1 MPWGEYAP
9 TMELLLGIVLRTAA
23 VYLFLLVGL
32 RLLGRGEAAQLRTID
47 LVLLLVL
54 ANSLQNAMVGADTSL
69 IGGIVAAATL
79 LILARLLHIVEMRFP
94 RLRRGIEGEPIL
106 LARNGRI
113 LRRGL
118 ALANMT
124 ASDLGLAAR
133 RVGIGE
139 LTQIKLAI
147 LEADGEVSV
156 IGGQTRK
163 TAPRRTSRTRTAKRA
178 RN

>member
-1 MPWGEYAP
+1 
-9 TMELLLGIVLRTAA
+9 MEVLLDIVLRTVA

-69 IGGIVAAATL
+69 LGGIVAAATL
-79 LILARLLHIVEMRFP
+79 LILARLLHIAEMRFP
-94 RLRRGIEGEPIL
+94 QLRRGIEGEPIL
-106 LARNGRI
+106 LARNGRTV
-113 LRRGL
+113 RRGL

-124 ASDLGLAAR
+124 IDDLTLAAR
-133 RVGIGE
+133 RVGIGDIG
-139 LTQIKLAI
+139 QIKLAI

-163 TAPRRTSRTRTAKRA
+163 SPTRRTSRTRTAKRA

>member
-1 MPWGEYAP
+1 MQVVLE
-9 TMELLLGIVLRTAA
+9 IVLRTAA
-23 VYLFLLVGL
+23 VYLFLLIGL

-69 IGGIVAAATL
+69 LGGVVAAGTL
-79 LILARLLHIVEMRFP
+79 LILARLLHVVEMRFP
-94 RLRRGIEGEPIL
+94 RLRQGIEGEPIL
-106 LARNGRI
+106 LARNGHV

-124 ASDLGLAAR
+124 TSDLALAAR

-139 LTQIKLAI
+139 LAQIKVAI

-156 IGGQTRK
+156 IGGRPA
-163 TAPRRTSRTRTAKRA
+163 TAVTRRTSRTRTAKRA

>member
-1 MPWGEYAP
+1 
-9 TMELLLGIVLRTAA
+9 MEVLLDIVLRTVA

-54 ANSLQNAMVGADTSL
+54 ANSLQNAMVGTDTSL
-69 IGGIVAAATL
+69 LGGIVAAATL
-79 LILARLLHIVEMRFP
+79 LILARLLHIAEMRFP
-94 RLRRGIEGEPIL
+94 QLRRGIEGEPIL
-106 LARNGRI
+106 LARNGRTV
-113 LRRGL
+113 RRGL

-124 ASDLGLAAR
+124 IDDLTLAAR
-133 RVGIGE
+133 RVGIGDIG
-139 LTQIKLAI
+139 QIKLAI

-163 TAPRRTSRTRTAKRA
+163 SPTRRTSRTRTAKRA

>member
-1 MPWGEYAP
+1 
-9 TMELLLGIVLRTAA
+9 MEVLLDIVLRTGA

-54 ANSLQNAMVGADTSL
+54 ANSLQNAMVGTDTSL
-69 IGGIVAAATL
+69 LGGIVAAATL

-94 RLRRGIEGEPIL
+94 QLRRGIEGEPIL
-106 LARNGRI
+106 LARNGRT

-124 ASDLGLAAR
+124 TGDLELAAR
-133 RVGIGE
+133 RVGIGDIG
-139 LTQIKLAI
+139 QIKVAI

-156 IGGQTRK
+156 IGGQTR
-163 TAPRRTSRTRTAKRA
+163 TSPSRRTSRTRTAKRA

>member
-1 MPWGEYAP
+1 
-9 TMELLLGIVLRTAA
+9 MEVLLDIVLRTAA

-54 ANSLQNAMVGADTSL
+54 ANSLQNAMVGTDTSL
-69 IGGIVAAATL
+69 LGGVVAAATL

-106 LARNGRI
+106 LARNGRTV
-113 LRRGL
+113 RRGL

-124 ASDLGLAAR
+124 TGDLELAAR
-133 RVGIGE
+133 RVGIGDIG
-139 LTQIKLAI
+139 QIRLAI

-163 TAPRRTSRTRTAKRA
+163 SPTRRTSRTRTAKRA

>member
-1 MPWGEYAP
+1 
-9 TMELLLGIVLRTAA
+9 MEVLLDIVLRTAA

-54 ANSLQNAMVGADTSL
+54 ANSLQNAMVGTDTSL
-69 IGGIVAAATL
+69 LGGVVAAATL
-79 LILARLLHIVEMRFP
+79 LAMARLLHLLEIRFP
-94 RLRRGIEGEPIL
+94 RLRRAVEGEPIL
-106 LARNGRI
+106 LARHGRI
-113 LRRGL
+113 LRSGL
-118 ALANMT
+118 ARANMT
-124 ASDLGLAAR
+124 EDDLALAAR
-133 RVGIGE
+133 RVGIGA
-139 LTQIKLAI
+139 LTYVTLAI

-163 TAPRRTSRTRTAKRA
+163 SPTRRTSRTRTSKRA

>member
-1 MPWGEYAP
+1 
-9 TMELLLGIVLRTAA
+9 MEVLLDIVLRTGA

-54 ANSLQNAMVGADTSL
+54 ANSLQNAMVGTDTSL
-69 IGGIVAAATL
+69 LGGIVAAATL

-106 LARNGRI
+106 LARNGRTV
-113 LRRGL
+113 RRGL

-124 ASDLGLAAR
+124 TDDLELAAR
-133 RVGIGE
+133 RVGIGDIG
-139 LTQIKLAI
+139 QIRLAI

-163 TAPRRTSRTRTAKRA
+163 GPTRRTSRTRTAKRA

>member
-1 MPWGEYAP
+1 
-9 TMELLLGIVLRTAA
+9 MEVLLDIVLRTVA

-54 ANSLQNAMVGADTSL
+54 ANSLQNAMVGTDTSL
-69 IGGIVAAATL
+69 LGGIVAAATL
-79 LILARLLHIVEMRFP
+79 LILARLLHIAEMRFP
-94 RLRRGIEGEPIL
+94 QLRRGIEGEPIL
-106 LARNGRI
+106 LARNGRTV
-113 LRRGL
+113 RRGL

-124 ASDLGLAAR
+124 IDDLTLAAR
-133 RVGIGE
+133 RVGIGDIG
-139 LTQIKLAI
+139 QIKLAI

-156 IGGQTRK
+156 IGGQARK
-163 TAPRRTSRTRTAKRA
+163 SPTRRTSRTRTAKRA

>member
-1 MPWGEYAP
+1 
-9 TMELLLGIVLRTAA
+9 MEPLLEIVLRTAA
-23 VYLFLLVGL
+23 VYIFLLVGL
-32 RLLGRGEAAQLRTID
+32 RLIGRGEAAQLRTID

-69 IGGIVAAATL
+69 VGGIVAAATL
-79 LILARLLHIVEMRFP
+79 LILARTLRIVEMRFP
-94 RLRRGIEGEPIL
+94 RLRQGIEGEPIL

-124 ASDLGLAAR
+124 SSDLALAAR

-139 LTQIKLAI
+139 LAQVKLAI

-156 IGGQTRK
+156 IGGQKRV
-163 TAPRRTSRTRTAKRA
+163 PRSRSSRTRTAKRA

>member
-1 MPWGEYAP
+1 V
-9 TMELLLGIVLRTAA
+9 ELLLEIVVRTAA

-54 ANSLQNAMVGADTSL
+54 ANSLQNAMVGTDTSL
-69 IGGIVAAATL
+69 VGGIVAAATL

-106 LARNGRI
+106 LARNGRV

-124 ASDLGLAAR
+124 NSDLALAAR
-133 RVGIGE
+133 RVGIGDIA
-139 LTQIKLAI
+139 QIKLAI

-156 IGGQTRK
+156 IGGQTSK
-163 TAPRRTSRTRTAKRA
+163 APARRTSRTRTTKRA

>member
-1 MPWGEYAP
+1 
-9 TMELLLGIVLRTAA
+9 MEPLLEIVLRTAA
-23 VYLFLLVGL
+23 VYIFLLVGL
-32 RLLGRGEAAQLRTID
+32 RLIGRGEAAQLRTID

-69 IGGIVAAATL
+69 VGGIVAAATL
-79 LILARLLHIVEMRFP
+79 LILARTLRIVEMRFP
-94 RLRRGIEGEPIL
+94 RLRQGIEGEPIL

-124 ASDLGLAAR
+124 SSDLALAAR

-139 LTQIKLAI
+139 LAQVKLAI

-156 IGGQTRK
+156 IGGQKRV
-163 TAPRRTSRTRTAKRA
+163 PRSRSSRTRTTKRA

>member
-1 MPWGEYAP
+1 
-9 TMELLLGIVLRTAA
+9 MEPLLEIVLRTAA
-23 VYLFLLVGL
+23 VYIFLLVGL
-32 RLLGRGEAAQLRTID
+32 RLIGRGEAAQLRTID

-69 IGGIVAAATL
+69 VGGIVAAATL
-79 LILARLLHIVEMRFP
+79 LILARTLRIVEMRFP
-94 RLRRGIEGEPIL
+94 RLRQGIEGEPIL

-124 ASDLGLAAR
+124 SSDLALAAR

-139 LTQIKLAI
+139 LAQVKLAI

-156 IGGQTRK
+156 IGGQNRL
-163 TAPRRTSRTRTAKRA
+163 PRSRSSRTRTAKRA

>member
-1 MPWGEYAP
+1 
-9 TMELLLGIVLRTAA
+9 MEPLLEIVLRTAA
-23 VYLFLLVGL
+23 VYIFLLVGL
-32 RLLGRGEAAQLRTID
+32 RLIGRGEAAQLRTID

-69 IGGIVAAATL
+69 VGGIVAAATL
-79 LILARLLHIVEMRFP
+79 LILARLLRIVEMRFP
-94 RLRRGIEGEPIL
+94 RLRQGIEGEPIL

-124 ASDLGLAAR
+124 ISDLALAAR

-139 LTQIKLAI
+139 LAQVRLAI

-156 IGGQTRK
+156 IGGQKRV
-163 TAPRRTSRTRTAKRA
+163 PRSRSSRTRTAKRA

>member
-1 MPWGEYAP
+1 MD
-9 TMELLLGIVLRTAA
+9 TLLEIVFRTAA
-23 VYLFLLVGL
+23 VYVFLLVGM
-32 RLLGRGEAAQLRTID
+32 RLIGRGEAAQLRTID

-69 IGGIVAAATL
+69 AGGIVAAATL
-79 LILARLLHIVEMRFP
+79 LIFARLLHIVEMRFP
-94 RLRRGIEGEPIL
+94 RLRQGIEGEPIL

-124 ASDLGLAAR
+124 SGDLALAAR

-139 LTQIKLAI
+139 LSQVKLAI

-156 IGGQTRK
+156 IGGQRR
-163 TAPRRTSRTRTAKRA
+163 APRSRSSRTRTAKRA

>member
-1 MPWGEYAP
+1 
-9 TMELLLGIVLRTAA
+9 MEVLLDIVLRTAA

-54 ANSLQNAMVGADTSL
+54 ANSLQNAMVGTDTSL
-69 IGGIVAAATL
+69 LGGIVAAATL
-79 LILARLLHIVEMRFP
+79 LILARLLHIAEMRFP
-94 RLRRGIEGEPIL
+94 QLRRGIEGEPIL
-106 LARNGRI
+106 LARNGRTV
-113 LRRGL
+113 RRGL

-124 ASDLGLAAR
+124 IDDLTLAAR
-133 RVGIGE
+133 RVGIGDIG
-139 LTQIKLAI
+139 QIKLAI

-163 TAPRRTSRTRTAKRA
+163 SPTRRTSRTRTAKRA

>member
-1 MPWGEYAP
+1 
-9 TMELLLGIVLRTAA
+9 MELLLDIVLRTAA

-69 IGGIVAAATL
+69 LGGIVAAATL
-79 LILARLLHIVEMRFP
+79 LILARALHIVEMRFP

-106 LARNGRI
+106 LARHGRI
-113 LRRGL
+113 LRSGL
-118 ALANMT
+118 ARANMT
-124 ASDLGLAAR
+124 EDDLALAAR
-133 RVGIGE
+133 RVGIGA
-139 LTQIKLAI
+139 LTHVTLAI

-163 TAPRRTSRTRTAKRA
+163 SPTRRTSRTRTTKRA

>member
-1 MPWGEYAP
+1 
-9 TMELLLGIVLRTAA
+9 MELLLEIVVRTAA

-54 ANSLQNAMVGADTSL
+54 ANSLQNAMVGTDTSL
-69 IGGIVAAATL
+69 VGGIVAAATL

-106 LARNGRI
+106 LARNGRV

-124 ASDLGLAAR
+124 NSDLALAAR
-133 RVGIGE
+133 RVGIGDIA
-139 LTQIKLAI
+139 QIKLAI

-156 IGGQTRK
+156 IGGQTSK
-163 TAPRRTSRTRTAKRA
+163 APARRTSRTRTTKRA

>member
-1 MPWGEYAP
+1 
-9 TMELLLGIVLRTAA
+9 MELLLGIVLRTVA

-79 LILARLLHIVEMRFP
+79 LTLARILHILEMRFP
-94 RLRRGIEGEPIL
+94 RMRRTVEGEPTL
-106 LARNGRI
+106 LVRNGRI
-113 LRRGL
+113 IRSGL
-118 ALANMT
+118 ARANMT
-124 ASDLGLAAR
+124 EEDLALAAR
-133 RVGIGE
+133 RVGVAE
-139 LTQIKLAI
+139 LKHIKLAI

-156 IGGQTRK
+156 IGGQKGTSP
-163 TAPRRTSRTRTAKRA
+163 TRRTSRTRTAKRA

>member
-1 MPWGEYAP
+1 
-9 TMELLLGIVLRTAA
+9 MELLLGIVLRTVA

-69 IGGIVAAATL
+69 LGGIVAAATL
-79 LILARLLHIVEMRFP
+79 LIVARLLHIAEMRFP
-94 RLRRGIEGEPIL
+94 RLRQGIEGEPIL
-106 LARNGRI
+106 LARNGHL

-118 ALANMT
+118 AAANMT
-124 ASDLGLAAR
+124 ASDLALAAR

-139 LTQIKLAI
+139 LGQIKLAI

-156 IGGQTRK
+156 IGGQTPK
-163 TAPRRTSRTRTAKRA
+163 APTRRTSRTRTAKRA

>member
-1 MPWGEYAP
+1 
-9 TMELLLGIVLRTAA
+9 
-23 VYLFLLVGL
+23 
-32 RLLGRGEAAQLRTID
+32 
-47 LVLLLVL
+47 
-54 ANSLQNAMVGADTSL
+54 
-69 IGGIVAAATL
+69 
-79 LILARLLHIVEMRFP
+79 MRFP

-106 LARNGRI
+106 LARNGRA

-124 ASDLGLAAR
+124 TGDLALAAR

-139 LTQIKLAI
+139 ITQIKLAI

-156 IGGQTRK
+156 IGGQTPK
-163 TAPRRTSRTRTAKRA
+163 APTRRTSRTRTAKRA

>member
-1 MPWGEYAP
+1 
-9 TMELLLGIVLRTAA
+9 MELLLEIVLRTAA

-69 IGGIVAAATL
+69 LGGIVAAATL
-79 LILARLLHIVEMRFP
+79 LILARALHIVEMRFP

-106 LARNGRI
+106 LARNGRA

-124 ASDLGLAAR
+124 ASDLALAAR
-133 RVGIGE
+133 RVGIGNVA
-139 LTQIKLAI
+139 QIKLAI

-156 IGGQTRK
+156 IGGPSRT
-163 TAPRRTSRTRTAKRA
+163 TPTRRTSRTRTTKRA

>member
-1 MPWGEYAP
+1 
-9 TMELLLGIVLRTAA
+9 MELLLDIVVRTIA

-69 IGGIVAAATL
+69 VGGIVAAATL
-79 LILARLLHIVEMRFP
+79 LILARLLHIIEMRFP

-106 LARNGRI
+106 LARNGRT

-124 ASDLGLAAR
+124 TGDLALAAR

-139 LTQIKLAI
+139 LTHIKLAI

-156 IGGQTRK
+156 IGRTTEK
-163 TAPRRTSRTRTAKRA
+163 TSARRTSRTRTAKRA